1 MSYRDPKII
10 VDRSAEIYA
19 QGANQLGQAAVGLVE
34 KKYAEQA
41 ARNEAWKKKVDAS
54 GLSQQQEKDKA
65 NIAIAE
71 MVGELP
77 PNLSDI
83 AMDKFI
89 KVSNDLIERNA
100 DQALNSGKYTTEDKQ
115 DLQKDIIKSKV
126 EIKRYKDFAAD
137 TLADNEEV
145 EAQPNIGGPGSNYV
159 YSGYTGEEQLATQ
172 LRSKSW
178 RGVIN
183 LGARTEAIPSKNA
196 NGDEQITY
204 TTKLDSKD
212 RTSRKLIEAYGLKV
226 NEKGIATV
234 TSIGGLELEPTLT
247 HVPSDFEATEI
258 KGLEGLF
265 KADGSLEDVAYFS
278 QTEYSDKEVLG
289 GKAIERSSS
298 SIFDEGKYLESA
310 QSAYDDFAADILGN
324 PPAEQFAFLQG
335 RLGNPI
341 EFKDWDLKT
350 PSERETYISNKVKE
364 NDLKARKASM
374 WSRVATV
381 EEKGAGKAAEDGMIY
396 YKSKPTSLKDLEP
409 QGPTESTLSYFEQPE
424 IVAETNNINSRLDG
438 SFNFEE
444 SSLQSFQLIRQG
456 DHGNTRKRTYFYNK
470 IEDGKIIIST
480 DKKEIQAGK
489 APPRNTFDPN
499 LDKDVKRA
507 KKEFGIVLIPTF

>member
-41 ARNEAWKKKVDAS
+41 ARDEAWKKKVDAS
-54 GLSQQQEKDKA
+54 GLSQQQEKDQA

-71 MVGELP
+71 IVGGLP
-77 PNLSDI
+77 TNLSDTV
-83 AMDKFI
+83 MDDFI

-100 DQALNSGKYTTEDKQ
+100 DQALNSGKYTIEDKQ
-115 DLQKDIIKSKV
+115 DLQKEIIKSKV
-126 EIKRYKDFAAD
+126 RINRYKDFNAD
-137 TLADNEEV
+137 VAVDNEEV

-212 RTSRKLIEAYGLKV
+212 RTSRKLIEAYGLSV
-226 NEKGIATV
+226 GEDGIATV
-234 TSIGGLELEPTLT
+234 TSTGTLGNFKDTLT
-247 HVPSDFEATEI
+247 PVPADFEATEI
-258 KGLEGLF
+258 IGLEGLF
-265 KADGSLEDVAYFS
+265 KADGSLGDTAYFS
-278 QTEYSDKEVLG
+278 QTEYSDREVLG
-289 GKAIERSSS
+289 GTATERSSS
-298 SIFDEGKYLESA
+298 SIFNEGKYLESV

-350 PSERETYISNKVKE
+350 PSERETYISDKVKDD
-364 NDLKARKASM
+364 DLKARKVGM
-374 WSRVATV
+374 WSRVATR
-381 EEKGAGKAAEDGMIY
+381 EEKDAGKAAGDGMIY
-396 YKSKPTSLKDLEP
+396 YKSKPTSLRDLNP
-409 QGPTESTLSYFEQPE
+409 QGDTADTEEGTKK
-424 IVAETNNINSRLDG
+424 G
-438 SFNFEE
+438 
-444 SSLQSFQLIRQG
+444 G
-456 DHGNTRKRTYFYNK
+456 
-470 IEDGKIIIST
+470 GKY
-480 DKKEIQAGK
+480 DKK
-489 APPRNTFDPN
+489 
-499 LDKDVKRA
+499 
-507 KKEFGIVLIPTF
+507 